1 VIQFEDTNLYFS
13 PSQLSSEGRD
23 GTYVDDID
31 IEGPI
36 SRMKSDQVASGI
48 KGLAE
53 LASGIV
59 QPLLDHDPRPESLS
73 VDIGLEVSAGGKL
86 IVVHGDVR
94 AHMKLTIKWSS
105 NEPVIKPS
113 ITQV

>member
-1 VIQFEDTNLYFS
+1 MLLS
-13 PSQLSSEGRD
+13 PQRLD
-23 GTYVDDID
+23 GATIDDID
-31 IEGPI
+31 IEGQI
-36 SRMKSDQVASGI
+36 SKMKSDQVVSGI

-59 QPLLDHDPRPESLS
+59 QPLLDHDPKPESLS

-94 AHMKLTIKWSS
+94 AHIKLTIKWSS
-105 NEPVIKPS
+105 NEPVVRPS
-113 ITQV
+113 ITRG